1 MRKHFIGSIKSM
13 ILEHISP
20 DEVPASLR
28 FSIVKVFYS
37 KNERIEKINHNDP
50 KGYD

>member
-1 MRKHFIGSIKSM
+1 MGSIKSM

-20 DEVPASLR
+20 HAVPANLR
-28 FSIVKVFYS
+28 FSFVKVFYS

>member
-1 MRKHFIGSIKSM
+1 MGSIKSM

-20 DEVPASLR
+20 HAVPVNLR
-28 FSIVKVFYS
+28 FSFVKVFYS